1 MDTNE
6 RSGYRN
12 GQLIY
17 PISVVDHKPKEEGGG
32 GGTLGPDTVGSQEI
46 IDNSVKMVDLNT
58 EVKDKLKNEYDS
70 DNETL
75 YLNGS
80 KPKV

>member
-1 MDTNE
+1 MNE

-17 PISVVDHKPKEEGGG
+17 PISVVDHNPKKEGGG
-32 GGTLGPDTVGSQEI
+32 GTVGPDTVGSEDI
-46 IDNSVKMVDLNT
+46 IDNSVMLDDLNT

-80 KPKV
+80 KPKD

>member
-32 GGTLGPDTVGSQEI
+32 TLGPDTVGGSEI
-46 IDNSVKMVDLNT
+46 IDNSVGMVDLNT